1 MTATITV
8 VGLGPGDPELLTRK
22 AWQALTGAEE
32 IFLRTRRHPSVDA
45 IADRVQLRDFD
56 HFYEQE
62 ADFEAVYRR
71 IVDSLLK
78 QTART
83 DHVVYAVPGDPCVGE
98 ASVGELSERGPAA
111 GVEVEIVHGVSFL
124 EPTLGLL
131 GLDGLENLYVG
142 DAHELAARYHPPFP
156 PHAHVILGQIHSRM
170 VAADVKLSL
179 MNQYPHDH
187 PLTLVSWA
195 GTNVPEMR
203 TTKLHE
209 LDHYEEFGVA
219 AALYVPPLPRAA
231 AFEEFQETVAHLR
244 SPQGCPWDREQ
255 THRSLRQHLLE
266 ESYEA
271 LEAIDSQD
279 IGALQEELGD
289 LLLQLVLQAQIAT
302 EGDDFRMT
310 DVIAGI
316 NEKLVRRHPH
326 VFGEVEV
333 EDVDQVLT
341 NWEHLKE
348 AERAAAGEM
357 KGALDGVPVALPA
370 LAQAA
375 EYQSRAGRLGF
386 DWKDIQ
392 GVWDKVHEEIEEV
405 SGAQS
410 DAERSGEI
418 GDLLF
423 AVVNLA
429 RWMEIDPEVA
439 LREANQRFVRRFEQ
453 VESQAREQGRSLTEM
468 DLEELDSLWE
478 AAKGLEG

>member
-22 AWQALTGAEE
+22 AWKALTEAEE
-32 IFLRTRRHPSVDA
+32 VFLRTRQHPSVAGIGD
-45 IADRVQLRDFD
+45 DVRLRDFD
-56 HFYEQE
+56 HLYEQE
-62 ADFEAVYRR
+62 ENFEAVYRR
-71 IVDSLLK
+71 IVDQLFK
-78 QTART
+78 ETARSM
-83 DHVVYAVPGDPCVGE
+83 HVVYAVPGDPYVGE
-98 ASVGELSERGPAA
+98 ATVAELRERAPKS
-111 GVEVEIVHGVSFL
+111 GVEIEIVHGMSFL
-124 EPTLGLL
+124 EPTLALL
-131 GLDGLENLYVG
+131 GIDGLENVFVG
-142 DAHELAARYHPPFP
+142 DAHDLAARYHPPFP
-156 PHAHVILGQIHSRM
+156 PHAHVILGHIHSRM
-170 VAADVKLSL
+170 VAADLKLTL
-179 MNQYPHDH
+179 MNQYPDDH

-195 GTNVPEMR
+195 GTNVPEVH

-209 LDHYEEFGVA
+209 LDHREEFGVA
-219 AALYVPPLPRAA
+219 AALYVPPLERPAG
-231 AFEEFQETVAHLR
+231 FEEFQETVAHLR

-255 THRSLRQHLLE
+255 THQSLRQHLLE

-279 IGALQEELGD
+279 MQSLQEELGD

-302 EGDDFRMT
+302 EGGDFRMA

-348 AERAAAGEM
+348 AEREQKGGTE
-357 KGALDGVPVALPA
+357 GALEGVPTGLPA

-386 DWKDIQ
+386 DWDDIRD
-392 GVWDKVHEEIEEV
+392 VWDKVHEEIQEV
-405 SGAQS
+405 S
-410 DAERSGEI
+410 DARSEHERRGEV

-423 AVVNLA
+423 AVVNLS
-429 RWMEIDPEVA
+429 RWLEIDPEA
-439 LREANQRFVRRFEQ
+439 GLREANQRFSRRFRQ
-453 VESQAREQGRSLTEM
+453 VEIQAREQGRSLAEM
-468 DLEELDSLWE
+468 NLEELDRLWE
-478 AAKGLEG
+478 AAKGLER

>member
-8 VGLGPGDPELLTRK
+8 VGLGPGDPDLLTRK
-22 AWQALTGAEE
+22 AWQTLTEAGEV
-32 IFLRTRRHPSVDA
+32 FLRTRRHPGLDA
-45 IADRVQLRDFD
+45 IAERVQLRDFD
-56 HFYEQE
+56 HLYEQE
-62 ADFEAVYRR
+62 REFEAVYQR
-71 IVDSLLK
+71 IVDELLK
-78 QTART
+78 ETART
-83 DHVVYAVPGDPCVGE
+83 DHVVYAVPGDPLVGE
-98 ASVGELSERGPAA
+98 ATVSELRERGPAA

-124 EPTLGLL
+124 EPTLALL
-131 GLDGLENLYVG
+131 GIDGLENVFVG
-142 DAHELAARYHPPFP
+142 DSHELAARYHPSFP
-156 PHAHVILGQIHSRM
+156 PHAHVILGQIHSRL

-179 MNQYPHDH
+179 MNQYPPDH
-187 PLTLVSWA
+187 PVTLVSWA
-195 GTNVPEMR
+195 GTNVPEMH
-203 TTKLHE
+203 TTNLHE

-219 AALYVPPLPRAA
+219 AALYVPPLPQPAG
-231 AFEEFQETVAHLR
+231 FEEFQETVAHLR

-279 IGALQEELGD
+279 MGALQEELGD

-302 EGDDFRMT
+302 EGDDFRMA

-316 NEKLVRRHPH
+316 NEKLIRRHPH
-326 VFGEVEV
+326 VFGDVEV

-348 AERAAAGEM
+348 AERAEEGDT
-357 KGALDGVPVALPA
+357 KGALDGVPAALPA

-386 DWKDIQ
+386 DWDDIE
-392 GVWDKVHEEIEEV
+392 GVWDKVHEEMEEV
-405 SGAQS
+405 SSAQS
-410 DAERSGEI
+410 DAERGGEI

-439 LREANQRFVRRFEQ
+439 LREANQRFARRFGQ
-453 VESQAREQGRSLTEM
+453 VENQAREQGRSLAEM
-468 DLEELDSLWE
+468 ELEELDSLWE
-478 AAKGLEG
+478 AAKGRER

>member
-22 AWQALTGAEE
+22 AWQAITEAEE
-32 IFLRTRRHPSVDA
+32 VFLRTRRHPSVEG
-45 IADRVQLRDFD
+45 IGERVQLRDFD
-56 HFYEQE
+56 HLYEQE
-62 ADFEAVYRR
+62 ENFEAVYRR
-71 IVDSLLK
+71 IVDRLLK

-83 DHVVYAVPGDPCVGE
+83 DHVVYAVPGDPAVGE
-98 ASVGELSERGPAA
+98 ASVDELRERGPAA
-111 GVEVEIVHGVSFL
+111 GVEIEIVHGVSFL
-124 EPTLGLL
+124 EPTLALL
-131 GLDGLENLYVG
+131 GIDGLENLFVG
-142 DAHELAARYHPPFP
+142 DAHDLAARYHPPFP

-195 GTNVPEMR
+195 GTNVPEMH
-203 TTKLHE
+203 TTNLHE
-209 LDHYEEFGVA
+209 LDHHEEFGVA
-219 AALYVPPLPRAA
+219 AALYIPPLPQPG
-231 AFEEFQETVAHLR
+231 AFEEFQEIVAHLR

-255 THRSLRQHLLE
+255 THLSLRQHLLE

-279 IGALQEELGD
+279 MAALQEELGD

-316 NEKLVRRHPH
+316 SEKLVRRHPH
-326 VFGEVEV
+326 VFGDVEV

-348 AERAAAGEM
+348 AEREAEGER
-357 KGALDGVPVALPA
+357 KGALDGVPTALPA

-386 DWKDIQ
+386 DWDDID
-392 GVWDKVHEEIEEV
+392 GVWKKIHEEIDEV
-405 SGAQS
+405 SSAQS
-410 DAERSGEI
+410 KLERSGEI

-439 LREANQRFVRRFEQ
+439 LREANQRFARRFGQ
-453 VESQAREQGRSLTEM
+453 VEVQAREQGRSLAEM
-468 DLEELDSLWE
+468 DLQELDSLWE